1 MKNKIKFLKLVVI
14 LFFSFNTHSQVTV
27 SVQNLQYTNNG
38 QPTVYPSNCGNIDLA
53 SSISTSLYLSINL
66 SKPNGQVVG
75 LSDLRVY
82 TQKSSSDS
90 RIERSWIQIQESFW
104 STSEPS
110 TYLTTAN
117 FSINSSDF
125 NTSGGTLFVVF
136 KSSGNVEYQTACS
149 FTITKTP
156 PPSFSLSPS
165 TVSLG
170 CGDTS
175 LRTFTITPAN
185 IPSGANVTY
194 SWNHPGWTLVSS
206 TATSRTL
213 QPNSTNNLP
222 SNVTVTPSINSVT
235 QATKTCVVSRAPFNT
250 NTLSISGN
258 NYVCDTG
265 IYSINNLPSSVVIQ
279 SVTSSNNNIAT
290 VSLTGTNEILV
301 TKVSDG
307 IVSISATVQ
316 NTCNQIATISKE
328 NIQIGIPSNV
338 NDAVISGSSSVCSN
352 QYYTYTITEASH
364 PCITTFNWDV
374 SPNLQIISQNSNSVT
389 VIKNPSDNQNSGYIS
404 YTIPNTNVEIRKGV
418 WVGLPEN
425 SGLNILKIGSYDFY
439 AGSWT
444 TLKATYSALIYPESG
459 NYNLTYE
466 WIIPNSYVRNYT
478 DTAYKDVNPRSSDQ
492 LNIGIRAWNE
502 CGCTDWFYKLFDV
515 ISAGTGGGGTGG
527 GNVLT
532 PAN

>member
-1 MKNKIKFLKLVVI
+1 MKTIFKIIVFIVITINSNYAQITTSINYVFLNSQTTVTNCNTLDFGTIQNNDLVFYFKLERPQSLPSGTGTLRIMLINNSSPQVI
-14 LFFSFNTHSQVTV
+14 SAPQNILDSFWTNTTYESTIGCAISASQVQQ
-27 SVQNLQYTNNG
+27 SG
-38 QPTVYPSNCGNIDLA
+38 
-53 SSISTSLYLSINL
+53 STIYL
-66 SKPNGQVVG
+66 
-75 LSDLRVY
+75 
-82 TQKSSSDS
+82 
-90 RIERSWIQIQESFW
+90 EFE
-104 STSEPS
+104 
-110 TYLTTAN
+110 
-117 FSINSSDF
+117 
-125 NTSGGTLFVVF
+125 TSGGIKT
-136 KSSGNVEYQTACS
+136 KSCDYP
-149 FTITKTP
+149 ITKTP

-165 TVSLG
+165 TVILA

-175 LRTFTITPAN
+175 QRTFTVTPAN
-185 IPSGANVTY
+185 IPAGANVSY
-194 SWNHPGWTLVSS
+194 SWSHPGWTLVSS

-213 QPNSTNNLP
+213 QPNFATTLP
-222 SNVTVTPSINSVT
+222 SNVTLTPSINGVS
-235 QATKTCVVSRAPFNT
+235 QASKTCTVSRAPFNT
-250 NTLSISGN
+250 STISISGN

-265 IYSINNLPSSVVIQ
+265 VYSVNNLPSGATIQ
-279 SVTSSNNNIAT
+279 SVTSSNNSIAT
-290 VSLTGTNEILV
+290 ISLTGSNQITV

-328 NIQIGIPSNV
+328 NIQIGIPSYV

-389 VIKNPSDNQNSGYIS
+389 VVKNSSDNQNSGYIS

-444 TLKATYSALIYPESG
+444 TLKATYSALVYPENG
-459 NYNLTYE
+459 NFNLTYE

-492 LNIGIRAWNE
+492 LNIGIRALNE

-515 ISAGTGGGGTGG
+515 ISTGGGGTGGG

>member
-1 MKNKIKFLKLVVI
+1 MKKIYIIFSILFITSISAQIEYKIKNVKVNGISIPDNSPIEF
-14 LFFSFNTHSQVTV
+14 
-27 SVQNLQYTNNG
+27 NG
-38 QPTVYPSNCGNIDLA
+38 QPSVVVNFKVEFTKPADLYIGGVSHVIGTYNSLGQFLQLISPEQFSLPSVTNTGFSGTWEKTLYASDYTYDGGNYLVSILQQTDAMQNGRWESNRVYINRGPNFQLNYSTLSIPCGNIG
-53 SSISTSLYLSINL
+53 S
-66 SKPNGQVVG
+66 
-75 LSDLRVY
+75 
-82 TQKSSSDS
+82 
-90 RIERSWIQIQESFW
+90 
-104 STSEPS
+104 
-110 TYLTTAN
+110 
-117 FSINSSDF
+117 
-125 NTSGGTLFVVF
+125 
-136 KSSGNVEYQTACS
+136 
-149 FTITKTP
+149 
-156 PPSFSLSPS
+156 
-165 TVSLG
+165 
-170 CGDTS
+170 
-175 LRTFTITPAN
+175 RTFTISN
-185 IPSGANVTY
+185 LS
-194 SWNHPGWTLVSS
+194 
-206 TATSRTL
+206 
-213 QPNSTNNLP
+213 NSTGVISYNWNIGSGWSGLVNSNMSSITLTPLNGNVLP
-222 SNVTVTPSINSVT
+222 SNVSVTPIYNGVT

-250 NTLSISGN
+250 STLSITGN
-258 NYVCDTG
+258 SYVCDTG
-265 IYSINNLPSSVVIQ
+265 IYSINNLPNSIVIQ

-307 IVSISATVQ
+307 VVSITASIQ
-316 NTCNQIATISKE
+316 NTCNQTATISKE

-364 PCITTFNWDV
+364 PCITTSDWDV
-374 SPNLQIISQNSNSVT
+374 SPNLQIISQNSNSIT
-389 VIKNPSDNQNSGYIS
+389 VVKNPFENQNSGYIS
-404 YTIPNTNVEIRKGV
+404 YSIPNTNVEIRKGV

-425 SGLNILKIGSYDFY
+425 LGLNIQKIGSYDFY

-515 ISAGTGGGGTGG
+515 ISAGTSGGNGG

-532 PAN
+532 PAD